1 MLRIVDYA
9 KRCKMEWYEVL
20 RYAISDE
27 TPSPVIIPTQGEI
40 AVLKADENEEI
51 EVFPGAE
58 PINLAINP
66 NP

>member
-1 MLRIVDYA
+1 MGDYNSA
-9 KRCKMEWYEVL
+9 
-20 RYAISDE
+20 
-27 TPSPVIIPTQGEI
+27 PSPAIIPTQGEI